1 MRWLWKSLCCLAKA
15 TKHCNQRNRRK
26 PTDSYWWRNVC
37 VLCELPSRT
46 TKTTYHS
53 TRFNLGDN
61 RRGTLTSILFFRRG
75 RPFPIA
81 NTVQTDIAWTS
92 NKRHESP
99 VSRSTDQEKFF
110 FCFCI
115 CPVVSTVSQH
125 SRSKRVTRLLSS
137 HNTQT
142 GSECAARLLFTLHTG
157 MKWCSTETWWSP
169 FHRVGDTESGCLCV

>member
-99 VSRSTDQEKFF
+99 VSRSTDPEKFF
-110 FCFCI
+110 LFLYLPRGLDRFTTLEVQTCHRAAFQSQYADRVWMCR
-115 CPVVSTVSQH
+115 PAVVHFAHRHEV
-125 SRSKRVTRLLSS
+125 
-137 HNTQT
+137 
-142 GSECAARLLFTLHTG
+142 
-157 MKWCSTETWWSP
+157 M
-169 FHRVGDTESGCLCV
+169 FHRNMVVAVSPCWGHGESGCLCV